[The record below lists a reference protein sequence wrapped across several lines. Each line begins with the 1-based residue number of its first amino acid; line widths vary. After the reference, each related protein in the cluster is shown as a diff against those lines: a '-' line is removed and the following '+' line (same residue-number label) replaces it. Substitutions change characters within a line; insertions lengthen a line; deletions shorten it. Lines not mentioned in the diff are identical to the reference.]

1 MDKGHWCVKAGR
13 GGKYAE
19 HFHKGNY
26 IAIGWIDID
35 DLSKVQKVEGLR
47 DIYQRIYPEEPLG
60 AMITNSGQL
69 WRFLNELHVGDLVAT
84 PDPFQRK
91 ALFGEV
97 TGDYKYVP
105 DPRDGCPY
113 LHRRTVKWI
122 RHEQRNIL
130 PPALKKALGVQL
142 TVYSL
147 AKYAEEI
154 DEVLTGPPPSL
165 KSFHRDNPRF
175 YEEVIK
181 RIRTLSAREFEELV
195 ANLLMTGMGFQDV
208 QLTPFANDRGIDIT
222 ASQDIGGL
230 VQLSLKVQVKRWTNN
245 VGIKDLHMF
254 RGALGSNDQ
263 GAIVTTSGFT
273 KAAIEAAEEVG
284 KPRIG
289 LIAGEDLVDL
299 IVEHYDSLD
308 ERFKKVLKLRSIFI
322 T

>member
-1 MDKGHWCVKAGR
+1 MDKGYWCVKAGR

-19 HFHKGNY
+19 RFHKGNY
-26 IAIGWIDID
+26 IAIGWVDID
-35 DLSKVQKVEGLR
+35 DFSKAHNVEELR
-47 DIYQRIYPEEPLG
+47 DIYQRIYPEDPPG
-60 AMITNSGQL
+60 AVITNSGQL
-69 WRFLNELHVGDLVAT
+69 WRFLDELHVGDLVAT

-97 TGDYKYVP
+97 TGDYKHVP

-113 LHRRTVKWI
+113 PHRRTVRWI
-122 RHEQRNIL
+122 RHEQRNTL

-154 DEVLTGPPPSL
+154 DEVLIGILPSP
-165 KSFHRDNPRF
+165 KSFHRDDLRF
-175 YEEVIK
+175 YKEVIK
-181 RIRTLSAREFEELV
+181 RVRNLSAREFEELV
-195 ANLLMTGMGFQDV
+195 ANVLMKGMGFQDV
-208 QLTPFANDRGIDIT
+208 QLTPFAKDRGIDIT
-222 ASQDIGGL
+222 AIQDIGGL
-230 VQLSLKVQVKRWTNN
+230 VQLNLKVQVKRWTNN
-245 VGIKDLHMF
+245 VGIRELQMF

-263 GAIVTTSGFT
+263 GAIVATSGFT
-273 KAAIEAAEEVG
+273 KAAIEAAEEEG

-308 ERFKKVLKLRSIFI
+308 ERFKKVLKLRS
-322 T
+322 TVVT